1 MTRRPVIEERRYW
14 LSKPDQFHRETFD
27 ALRDLK
33 IERWCRKRLKP
44 SKRALRKHSKKHL
57 AQIEASL
64 RRFGWIV
71 PIIINSNGEIICGYA
86 RYVVASR
93 MGIAELPVIRLEHL
107 SETDIRLFRLAETR
121 LGELSEWD
129 EEVLALEF
137 AELSAPELQLD
148 LDVTGFETR
157 DIDRILDFRVVDQEE
172 DALPPLPS
180 RPVSVLGDLWRL
192 DQHALLCGDAL
203 ERTTYL
209 RLLGNEQAQM
219 VFTDPPYNCKIQGHA
234 RAKKGSSREF
244 VMASGEMSLRE
255 FKNFLSTSMAHF
267 ADWTRD
273 GAILYV
279 CMDFAHMVEL
289 LAAAMPIFGKPKNLC
304 VWAKDNAGMGS
315 FYRSQH
321 ELVFVY
327 KNGDAPHINNF
338 GLGEHGRYR
347 TNVWKYPGANA
358 GPDRAETLAMHP
370 TVKPTALV
378 VDAIKDCS
386 HRHGLILDPFAGSGT
401 TVLAC
406 ERTGRRARVAELDP
420 VYVDLIVQRWQQAT
434 GKTAIHA
441 DSGKSFADVA
451 NERGHDR

>member
-1 MTRRPVIEERRYW
+1 MTRRPVTEEKRYW
-14 LSKPDQFHRETFD
+14 LSTPGEFHGETFN
-27 ALRDLK
+27 ALRNLK
-33 IERWCRKRLKP
+33 IAWWPRNRLKRP
-44 SKRALRKHSKKHL
+44 KRALRKHSDKHL

-64 RRFGWIV
+64 RQFGWLV
-71 PIIINSNGEIICGYA
+71 PIIINSDGEIICGHA
-86 RYVVASR
+86 RYLAATRMQVAE
-93 MGIAELPVIRLEHL
+93 IPVICIQHL
-107 SETDIRLFRLAETR
+107 SDTNIRLFRLAETR
-121 LGELSEWD
+121 LAELSGWD
-129 EEVLALEF
+129 EEVLALEVG
-137 AELSAPELQLD
+137 ELSAPELQLN

-157 DIDRILDFRVVDQEE
+157 DIDRILSFKVVDQEE

-180 RPVSVLGDLWRL
+180 RPVSVLGDFWRL
-192 DQHALLCGDAL
+192 DQHLLLCGDAL
-203 ERTTYL
+203 DRATYL
-209 RLLGNEQAQM
+209 RLLGNEHAQM
-219 VFTDPPYNCKIQGHA
+219 VFTDPPYNCKIKGHA
-234 RAKKGSSREF
+234 RARKGSSREF
-244 VMASGEMSLRE
+244 VMASGEMSPTE
-255 FKNFLSTSMAHF
+255 FKDFLAKALQQLAAASC
-267 ADWTRD
+267 D
-273 GAILYV
+273 GAIFYV
-279 CMDFAHMVEL
+279 CMDWAHMMEL
-289 LAAAMPIFGKPKNLC
+289 LAAAGPIFGKPKNLC

-347 TNVWKYPGANA
+347 SNLWTCPGANS
-358 GPDRAETLAMHP
+358 GPDRAETLTMHP

-441 DSGKSFADVA
+441 DTGKSFAEAAD
-451 NERGHDR
+451 ERGYDR